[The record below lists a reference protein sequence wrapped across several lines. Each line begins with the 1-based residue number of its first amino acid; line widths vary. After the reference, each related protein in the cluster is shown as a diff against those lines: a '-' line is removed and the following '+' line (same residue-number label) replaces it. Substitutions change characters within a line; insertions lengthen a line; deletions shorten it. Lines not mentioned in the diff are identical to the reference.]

1 MAVMRKHSN
10 YYVKIRAIRTV
21 KMIFLSLFAVSTLF
35 PFFWVLLSSFKTTQE
50 IYGHPFALP
59 EKWMFSNY
67 VDAWKGALINYTL
80 VNSLI
85 YTVLSVFAVLVVSSM
100 AAYIIARFR
109 HGRILQGYFAFG
121 IMVPIHAVIIPLNL
135 LFKKMGLTNTRLSLI
150 IAFVVLNTSFSIFII
165 SAFMKQLPRDIEEA
179 AIIDGCSRV
188 QMFVKIVLPICKS
201 ALATAGTLTFINCW
215 NDLLL
220 SLTLISTSTKNTLN
234 YSVYSL
240 KSEFIS
246 NYGTITAGI
255 IILIVPVLLAY
266 CIFQEQIIKGMV
278 SGAVKG

>member
-1 MAVMRKHSN
+1 MTKYS
-10 YYVKIRAIRTV
+10 YYLLKKKAISIF
-21 KMIFLSLFAVSTLF
+21 KMIFLSLFAISTLF
-35 PFFWVLLSSFKTTQE
+35 PFFWILLSSFKTTQE
-50 IYGHPFALP
+50 IYGRPFALP
-59 EKWMFSNY
+59 VKWMFSNY
-67 VDAWKGALINYTL
+67 IDAWKGALINYTL
-80 VNSLI
+80 INSLA
-85 YTVLSVFAVLVVSSM
+85 YTVAAVAVVLIISSM
-100 AAYIIARFR
+100 AAYVIARFR
-109 HGRILQGYFAFG
+109 YGRILQGYFAFG
-121 IMVPIHAVIIPLNL
+121 IMVPIHAVIIPLNVM
-135 LFKKMGLTNTRLSLI
+135 FKKMGLTNTRVSLI
-150 IAFVVLNTSFSIFII
+150 IAFIVLNTSFSIFII

-179 AIIDGCSRV
+179 AIIDGCGRV
-188 QMFVKIVLPICKS
+188 QLFVRIVIPICRS

-266 CIFQEQIIKGMV
+266 CLFQEQIIKGMV

>member
-1 MAVMRKHSN
+1 MERKVEQSS
-10 YYVKIRAIRTV
+10 YYVKIKVIRTI

-35 PFFWVLLSSFKTTQE
+35 PFFWVLLSSFKTTRE
-50 IYGHPFALP
+50 IYGQPFALP

-67 VDAWKGALINYTL
+67 VDAWKGALINYTML
-80 VNSLI
+80 NSLV
-85 YTVLSVFAVLVVSSM
+85 YTLITVVVVLTVSSM

-109 HGRILQGYFAFG
+109 HGRILQGYFSFG

-135 LFKKMGLTNTRLSLI
+135 LFKYMGLTNTRLSLI

-179 AIIDGCSRV
+179 AVIDGCSRV
-188 QMFVKIVLPICKS
+188 RMFVEIVLPICKT

-220 SLTLISTSTKNTLN
+220 SMTLISTSRKNTLN

-246 NYGTITAGI
+246 NYGIITAGI
-255 IILIVPVLLAY
+255 VILIVPVLLAY
-266 CIFQEQIIKGMV
+266 TIFQEQIVKGMV